1 MKRLTLFLMLA
12 TLLSGCVAEPWG
24 PGGGDY
30 YHGAGQN
37 RDRDHDRGRGEN
49 DYRNPGESP
58 GEGGGY
64 H

>member
-1 MKRLTLFLMLA
+1 MKRLTLLLMLA
-12 TLLSGCVAEPWG
+12 TLLAGCVAEPWG

-30 YHGAGQN
+30 YHGTGVG
-37 RDRDHDRGRGEN
+37 RDRDRDQERSESRYN
-49 DYRNPGESP
+49 DPGESP